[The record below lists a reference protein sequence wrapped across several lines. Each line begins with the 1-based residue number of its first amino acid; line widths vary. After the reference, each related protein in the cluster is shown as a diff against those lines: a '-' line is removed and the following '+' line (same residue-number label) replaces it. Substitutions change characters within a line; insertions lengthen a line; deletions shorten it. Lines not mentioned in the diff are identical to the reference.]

1 MKTETDKGVTLASG
15 RFYLFSL
22 IVLTLLLCY
31 LSYLIINPFLIP
43 IAWAVV
49 MTVVFYPLYHYLH
62 RYIRW
67 KSLASLITVFIT
79 LVLIAGPFSYLIV
92 NLVNELRD
100 FINYLNTKGV
110 SRLDDLLKSQQIL
123 WLQEKIKTTFN
134 LHEFN
139 IGEMLSESI
148 SKLSKSILS
157 NVTRGVA
164 NIMAVV
170 VNFLLMLFAMFFMI
184 KDGPDFIKKIRDYM
198 PFSDAQKDRLASQ
211 IKDMVISTIYGGVVV
226 ALIQGALGGI
236 TFFLLGLNSPVLLG
250 TLMAFM
256 SFIPG
261 LGAVS
266 VWGPVLV
273 FFLIK
278 KFYIK
283 AIILFLVGT
292 FVISMVDNI
301 LKPIIISGRTRM
313 PTMVIF
319 FCVIGGLKVFGLIGL
334 VLGPLVVALFV
345 SVLEIFR
352 SIDANPKSLP

>member
-1 MKTETDKGVTLASG
+1 MSTG

-22 IVLTLLLCY
+22 IILTLSLFY
-31 LSYLIINPFLIP
+31 LTYLVIAPFLTP

-49 MTVVFYPLYHYLH
+49 MTVVFYPFYHYLQ
-62 RYIRW
+62 RYIKW
-67 KSLASLITVFIT
+67 NSVASLITVVVA
-79 LVLIAGPFSYLIV
+79 LLLIVGPFSFLIV
-92 NLVNELRD
+92 NLVNELRE
-100 FINYLNTKGV
+100 FINYLNTKGIG
-110 SRLDDLLKSQQIL
+110 SLDEILRTQQAVWI
-123 WLQEKIKTTFN
+123 QEKIKTTFN
-134 LHEFN
+134 LKEFN
-139 IGEMLSESI
+139 LVDILSKSI
-148 SKLSKSILS
+148 SNLGKSILS

-164 NIMAVV
+164 NIMSVI
-170 VNFLLMLFAMFFMI
+170 VNFLLMLFAMFFMV
-184 KDGPDFIKKIRDYM
+184 KDGPDFIMKIRDYM
-198 PFSDAQKDRLASQ
+198 PFSDTQKDHLASQ

-236 TFFLLGLNSPVLLG
+236 TFFALGLGSPVLLG
-250 TLMAFM
+250 TFMGFM

-266 VWGPVLV
+266 VWGPVVVYLI
-273 FFLIK
+273 IK
-278 KFYIK
+278 KLYIK
-283 AIILFLVGT
+283 AVILVVVGT

-334 VLGPLVVALFV
+334 VLGPLVVAMFV

-352 SIDANPKSLP
+352 SIDTNNQ

>member
-1 MKTETDKGVTLASG
+1 MSTG

-22 IVLTLLLCY
+22 IILTLTLTY
-31 LSYLIINPFLIP
+31 LTYLVIDPFLIP

-49 MTVVFYPLYHYLH
+49 MTVVFYPFYHYIQ

-67 KSLASLITVFIT
+67 KSVASLITVLVT
-79 LVLIAGPFSYLIV
+79 LLIIAGPFSFLIV
-92 NLVNELRD
+92 NLVNELKD
-100 FINYLNTKGV
+100 FVNYLNTKGIG
-110 SRLDDLLKSQQIL
+110 SLDEILRSEQAL

-134 LHEFN
+134 LKEFN
-139 IGEMLSESI
+139 LVDILSKSI
-148 SKLSKSILS
+148 SNLGKSILS

-170 VNFLLMLFAMFFMI
+170 VNFLLMLFAMFFMV
-184 KDGPDFIKKIRDYM
+184 KDGPDLIKKIRDYM

-211 IKDMVISTIYGGVVV
+211 IKDMVISTIYGGVIVS
-226 ALIQGALGGI
+226 LIQGTLGGI
-236 TFFLLGLNSPVLLG
+236 TFFALGLNSPVLLG

-266 VWGPVLV
+266 VWGPVAVYLI
-273 FFLIK
+273 IK
-278 KFYIK
+278 KLYLK
-283 AIILFLVGT
+283 AVVLFVVGV

-334 VLGPLVVALFV
+334 VLGPLVVAMFV

-352 SIDANPKSLP
+352 SIDHNSG